1 MSVTLLWAALRDA
14 WTNSDETVKLKVNL
28 RAHGSLS
35 TLSLCLNQRAGSAAV
50 KMA

>member
-28 RAHGSLS
+28 RVHGSLS
-35 TLSLCLNQRAGSAAV
+35 TLSLCLNGLLISGLVQQQ
-50 KMA
+50 

>member
-28 RAHGSLS
+28 RVHGSLS
-35 TLSLCLNQRAGSAAV
+35 TLSLCLNGLLISELVQQQ
-50 KMA
+50 